1 MSWVITGSEK
11 TPVDKLGI
19 QNVSL
24 LLHGNADGSGNIL
37 DSSPSPK
44 TVSKFG
50 NTASATPPSYPNSNS
65 SFGNAIAFDGT
76 GDNLRIE
83 TATISNYFGADLFTI
98 ELWMYR
104 AGNGSGGDPSVLFDG
119 ILGGNSGTTSVCGVY
134 IRRTDRKVS
143 FFDGATLFETTSSI
157 TNNVWHHIAVTRD
170 GSNNLKVFIDGVA
183 GVASSTSRNISSSSL
198 LYVGSDNT
206 SAVSGNGNHFYNGYI
221 DDLRITKGIAR
232 YTSNFTPPTAP
243 FPDI

>member
-65 SFGNAIAFDGT
+65 LFGNAIAFDGT
-76 GDNLRIE
+76 GDYL
-83 TATISNYFGADLFTI
+83 TSPSNSALHVLGSDFTL
-98 ELWMYR
+98 ELWVRLAASQNNFGLLSTYSDVGSNTVGYIIR
-104 AGNGSGGDPSVLFDG
+104 FTPTALRFFAGKGGIDFSLRD
-119 ILGGNSGTTSVCGVY
+119 
-134 IRRTDRKVS
+134 
-143 FFDGATLFETTSSI
+143 ATYVFA
-157 TNNVWHHIAVTRD
+157 TNQWYHIAITSR
-170 GSNNLKVFIDGVA
+170 SNTGRVFIDGIQQGGTIDFSGTV
-183 GVASSTSRNISSSSL
+183 N
-198 LYVGSDNT
+198 
-206 SAVSGNGNHFYNGYI
+206 SAETLQIGRTHTATDDLNGFI
-221 DDLRITKGIAR
+221 DDLRITKGVAR
-232 YTSNFTPPTAP
+232 YTANFTPPTAP